1 MSSNPLKWPSFEQ
14 LGRDFYD
21 NLKPCLDQLENGSQ
35 GLDSVAHEGL
45 ARLKAWLDAPCVATV
60 KLDGTNVG
68 VDNEGLI
75 VGRNTVVPAGQPYQK
90 VDVQSLLSHVPA
102 QAERLRVSLDSA
114 VGAGAVAQVM
124 LYGELVVNKKFD
136 YDTAGI
142 FKQWLCFGAI
152 ARPASEDEEAA
163 SRLATALRAVG
174 FNTQAE
180 IGKVVL
186 APNAKL
192 VELLHECGV
201 RLLTDVY
208 WPSGAPLEDDGS
220 SPCNGGTLPTFR
232 SLRQLILSEWAQ
244 RVLAPADRMPLAEGL
259 VLASAMD
266 GRLFKWKNAG
276 EELGKVPDQ
285 LRGAVERLQALSGR
299 PDAQLLLRGLLEVF
313 ERLLFVATLKPKE
326 ADKLAAGSKPGK
338 APAEAEARRA
348 EARAVWESA
357 LTKFDDLEAVF
368 AQGAQA
374 RQVLEEQLIK
384 QISSDLTKDYGAGEK
399 DAVQRATATVRS
411 EVGKRFGTWKK
422 SQSSG
427 GA

>member
-1 MSSNPLKWPSFEQ
+1 MASNPLKWPSFEQ

-21 NLKPCLDQLENGSQ
+21 NVKPCLDQLENGSQ

-45 ARLKAWLDAPCVATV
+45 AQLKAWLDAPCVATV

-75 VGRNTVVPAGQPYQK
+75 VGRNTVVPAGQAYQK
-90 VDVQSLLSHVPA
+90 VDVQSLLSDVPA
-102 QAERLRVSLDSA
+102 QAESLRVSLDFT
-114 VGAGAVAQVM
+114 VGVGAVAQVM

-163 SRLATALRAVG
+163 SRLATALRAAG

-192 VELLHECGV
+192 VELLHGCGV

-208 WPSGAPLEDDGS
+208 WPNGAPLEHDGS
-220 SPCNGGTLPTFR
+220 GTLPTFR

-244 RVLAPADRMPLAEGL
+244 RVLAPVDGMPLAEGL
-259 VLASAMD
+259 VLASATD
-266 GRLFKWKNAG
+266 GRFFKWKNAG

-285 LRGAVERLQALSGR
+285 LRETVARLLALSER

-313 ERLLFVATLKPKE
+313 ERLLLVATPKPKE
-326 ADKLAAGSKPGK
+326 AGKLSKPGK

-384 QISSDLTKDYGAGEK
+384 QISSDLAKDYGAGEK

-422 SQSSG
+422 SQSAG